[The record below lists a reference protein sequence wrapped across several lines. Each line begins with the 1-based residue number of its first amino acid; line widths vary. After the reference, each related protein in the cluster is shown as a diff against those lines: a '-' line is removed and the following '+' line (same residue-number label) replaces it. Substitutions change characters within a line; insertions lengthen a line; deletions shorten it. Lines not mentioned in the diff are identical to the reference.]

1 MLQASNLLAHLDFTK
16 PFHLQ
21 TDASNVGLGAV
32 LLQSDDND
40 QLRPI
45 AYISR
50 SLTKAE
56 QNYSTT
62 EKEFLAIV
70 WAFHRFHPYLHGSNT
85 SVETDHQPLL
95 SLIKKAHPPGR
106 LLRWALALQD
116 YTFTLRYRHGSQ
128 NIVADGLSRISFQA
142 NQIASTTIDFPISS
156 SQMANMQQHDK
167 KIQDICH
174 RLRAEPTSSLTK

>member
-1 MLQASNLLAHLDFTK
+1 MLQASDLLAHPDFTK

-50 SLTKAE
+50 SLTKSE

-62 EKEFLAIV
+62 KKELLAIV
-70 WAFHRFHPYLHGSNT
+70 
-85 SVETDHQPLL
+85 
-95 SLIKKAHPPGR
+95 
-106 LLRWALALQD
+106 
-116 YTFTLRYRHGSQ
+116 
-128 NIVADGLSRISFQA
+128 
-142 NQIASTTIDFPISS
+142 
-156 SQMANMQQHDK
+156 
-167 KIQDICH
+167 
-174 RLRAEPTSSLTK
+174 